1 MIIYSFFVIFIVL
14 GRDWKYYHHSR

>member
-1 MIIYSFFVIFIVL
+1 MIIYSCFVIFIVL